1 VQASELDYD
10 LPPELIAQAPPTERD
25 GARLAIVEIGK
36 GLVQHARVLDLAT
49 ALRPALF
56 VVNDTRVIP
65 ARLFARKLTQGR
77 VELLLVEPVPGETSS
92 DPSVWYA
99 LARGAKGLRPGMK
112 LGFDGAPLEATIR
125 ALREHGEVEIEL
137 QPHGG
142 LSVREAIG
150 GPLPDDL
157 RRSRWIRRGAY
168 RGPALHA
175 AAARGHGPRRSRRR
189 ARHAA
194 RRPRHLRAACRRR
207 TSTSTPCTPSGT
219 RSPRRPNAGDR
230 SPRVRAATG
239 RRGGHDRV
247 RTLEAGASTGRCPP
261 GRTSALI
268 QPGYR

>member
-150 GPLPDDL
+150 PRTSRCTSAPGPS
-157 RRSRWIRRGAY
+157 RRSW
-168 RGPALHA
+168 
-175 AAARGHGPRRSRRR
+175 ST
-189 ARHAA
+189 
-194 RRPRHLRAACRRR
+194 
-207 TSTSTPCTPSGT
+207 TSTSTRCTPSGT
-219 RSPRRPNAGDR
+219 RSPRRP
-230 SPRVRAATG
+230 PP
-239 RRGGHDRV
+239 GG
-247 RTLEAGASTGRCPP
+247 AGAKRDGARWWPWAPPWCVRWSRGALDGERSRARPGCSSSPGTASAWSTRCSP
-261 GRTSALI
+261 TSTCRA
-268 QPGYR
+268 RRCSRW